1 MISGDIMIDFY
12 RYTDKEL
19 KTLLKSITIV
29 VDTRENANSHI
40 LQYFTAKKIP
50 YITHKLDFSDYTCFI
65 PANTEL
71 GIIRDTYM
79 DCYIERKNGLEEIS
93 SCFTTSRDRL
103 ESEFLRAK
111 GKHLIL
117 MIEESAG
124 LEKIIEHKYNTE
136 YNEKSFLAS
145 LFSFGH
151 RYGIDTHFI
160 DKKYAGMFIYM
171 QMYYAVREFLK
182 S

>member
-1 MISGDIMIDFY
+1 MIDFY
-12 RYTDKEL
+12 RYTETEL
-19 KTLLKSITIV
+19 KKLLQSIIVV
-29 VDTRENANSHI
+29 VDTREQNNKSI
-40 LQYFTAKKIP
+40 IDYFTHKKIP
-50 YITHKLDFSDYTCFI
+50 YVTQKLDFADYTCFL
-65 PANTEL
+65 PANPEL
-71 GIIRDTYM
+71 GIIRNTYI

-111 GKHLIL
+111 GKRLIL

-151 RYGIDTHFI
+151 RYGIDIHFI
-160 DKKYAGMFIYM
+160 DKKYAGMFVYL
-171 QMYYAVREFLK
+171 QMYYAVREMLK
-182 S
+182 A